1 MIEKKIEELFEA
13 NSIRGLTFMVNFGAY
28 GGFYAKIYKV
38 SARICL
44 GWVAFTVI
52 KRDVDFL
59 LEDYFKIKEL
69 EK

>member
-1 MIEKKIEELFEA
+1 MK
-13 NSIRGLTFMVNFGAY
+13 GLTLMINFGAY
-28 GGFYAKIYKV
+28 GGIYAKIYKI

-52 KRDVDFL
+52 NQDIDYI
-59 LEDYFKIKEL
+59 LEEYFKIKEL